1 MFPVLQNPLAFLA
14 RALIALLFIPAGI
27 AKIIGFMGTMG
38 YIAAMGVPFPAVAAV
53 IAIVV
58 ELGLSLLLLAGFQT
72 RWSALVLAV
81 FTLVITL
88 IVHPFWGIPA
98 EMVMSQ
104 QQAFFKNIA
113 IVGGLLCIA
122 AFGAGAWSLD
132 AKAGR

>member
-58 ELGLSLLLLAGFQT
+58 ELGLGLLLLAGYQT
-72 RWSALVLAV
+72 RWSAMVLAF

-88 IVHPFWGIPA
+88 IFHPFWGIPA

-113 IVGGLLCIA
+113 IVGGLLGIA

>member
-38 YIAAMGVPFPAVAAV
+38 YIAAMGVPFPSVAAV
-53 IAIVV
+53 IAIV
-58 ELGLSLLLLAGFQT
+58 
-72 RWSALVLAV
+72 
-81 FTLVITL
+81 
-88 IVHPFWGIPA
+88 
-98 EMVMSQ
+98 
-104 QQAFFKNIA
+104 
-113 IVGGLLCIA
+113 GGLLGIA

>member
-1 MFPVLQNPLAFLA
+1 
-14 RALIALLFIPAGI
+14 
-27 AKIIGFMGTMG
+27 MG

-58 ELGLSLLLLAGFQT
+58 ELGLGLLLLAGYQT

-88 IVHPFWGIPA
+88 IFHPFWGIPA

>member
-53 IAIVV
+53 LAIVV
-58 ELGLSLLLLAGFQT
+58 ELGLGLLLLAGYQT
-72 RWSALVLAV
+72 RWSAMVLAF

-88 IVHPFWGIPA
+88 IFHPFWGIPA

>member
-1 MFPVLQNPLAFLA
+1 MFNSLQNPLAFIG
-14 RALIALLFIPAGI
+14 RALTALLFIPAGF
-27 AKIIGFMGTMG
+27 AKIGGFVGTMG
-38 YIAAMGVPFPAVAAV
+38 YIAAMGVPFPSVAAV
-53 IAIVV
+53 IAIVI
-58 ELGLSLLLLAGFQT
+58 ELGLGLLLLAGFQT

-88 IVHPFWGIPA
+88 IFHPFWGIPA

-113 IVGGLLCIA
+113 IVGGLLGIA

>member
-58 ELGLSLLLLAGFQT
+58 ELGLGLLLLAGYQT
-72 RWSALVLAV
+72 RWSAMVLAF

-88 IVHPFWGIPA
+88 IFHPFWGIPA

>member
-1 MFPVLQNPLAFLA
+1 MFPVLQNPLAFLG

-27 AKIIGFMGTMG
+27 AKILGFMGTMG
-38 YIAAMGVPFPAVAAV
+38 YIAAMGVPFPSVAAV

-58 ELGLSLLLLAGFQT
+58 ELGLGLLLLAGYQT

-81 FTLVITL
+81 FTLVITF
-88 IVHPFWGIPA
+88 IFHPFWGIPA

-104 QQAFFKNIA
+104 QQVFFKNIA
-113 IVGGLLCIA
+113 IVGGLLGIA
-122 AFGAGAWSLD
+122 ASGAGAWSLD

>member
-38 YIAAMGVPFPAVAAV
+38 YIAAMGVPFPSVAAV

-58 ELGLSLLLLAGFQT
+58 ELGLGLLLLAGFQT

-88 IVHPFWGIPA
+88 IFHPNRFLQPSIFYKPEA
-98 EMVMSQ
+98 
-104 QQAFFKNIA
+104 QAKVAFR
-113 IVGGLLCIA
+113 GGC
-122 AFGAGAWSLD
+122 
-132 AKAGR
+132 